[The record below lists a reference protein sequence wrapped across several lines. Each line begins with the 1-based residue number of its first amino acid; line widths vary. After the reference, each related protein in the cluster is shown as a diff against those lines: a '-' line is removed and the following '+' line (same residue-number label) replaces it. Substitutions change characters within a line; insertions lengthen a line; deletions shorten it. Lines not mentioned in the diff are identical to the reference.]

1 MFYIYL
7 FTSVQVASSLSR
19 STNDLGAL
27 CPLFERPE
35 QGLDLIQE
43 AIVSIGLVPGT
54 DYHLGINCAGHEFFD
69 YVSID
74 YRHKQYENRRV

>member
-1 MFYIYL
+1 M
-7 FTSVQVASSLSR
+7 SR

-54 DYHLGINCAGHEFFD
+54 DYHLAINCAGQEFFD

-74 YRHKQYENRRV
+74 VNNR